1 MWYWILNIAIG
12 LWVLND
18 ARTRKVENAIGWAL
32 GTCLLMIIFL
42 PYYLAKR
49 NLKAGEIREGGTAW
63 NLIKSFA
70 VFWTLLMTTAGIAGM
85 VSAGKVVTDAGSEA
99 AQAGAAIGTALG
111 LGMIG
116 GLWFVVLVGA
126 LVLGLFLKKSS
137 QVEKGPTGAL
147 AGDLNSG
154 NEETVLQWK

>member
-1 MWYWILNIAIG
+1 MWYWLLNILIG

-32 GTCLLMIIFL
+32 GTCLLMILFL

-63 NLIKSFA
+63 NLLKSFA
-70 VFWTLLMTTAGIAGM
+70 VFWTLLMAIAGLVGM
-85 VSAGKVVTDAGSEA
+85 FSAGQVVTEAGSEA

-111 LGMIG
+111 LGMLG
-116 GLWFVVLVGA
+116 TLWFVVLVSA

-147 AGDLNSG
+147 ATHPTSG
-154 NEETVLQWK
+154 HEETIAWK

>member
-12 LWVLND
+12 VWVLND
-18 ARTRKVENAIGWAL
+18 ARNRKVENSIGWAL

-70 VFWTLLMTTAGIAGM
+70 VFWTLLMAASGIAGM
-85 VSAGKVVTDAGSEA
+85 VSAGNAVNSASSGAEQT
-99 AQAGAAIGTALG
+99 GAAIGTALG

-147 AGDLNSG
+147 ASDSTSG
-154 NEETVLQWK
+154 NAETIAWK